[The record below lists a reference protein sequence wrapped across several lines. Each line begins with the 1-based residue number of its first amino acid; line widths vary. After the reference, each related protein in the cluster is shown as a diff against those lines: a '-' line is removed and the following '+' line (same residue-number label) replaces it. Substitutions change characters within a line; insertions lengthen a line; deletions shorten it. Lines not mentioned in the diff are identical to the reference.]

1 MERIQ
6 NRIGFAN
13 GLFVSSCGR
22 SGGLALIW
30 TRETDLEI
38 KSFSNHHIDAVVTE
52 ANSNYKWRI
61 TGFYGHPQA
70 HLRQFSWDLFA
81 YLKNQYQLPWICF
94 GNFNEILSM
103 KEKSSELLRSQG

>member
-13 GLFVSSCGR
+13 GLFVSSYGR

-94 GNFNEILSM
+94 GDFNEILSM